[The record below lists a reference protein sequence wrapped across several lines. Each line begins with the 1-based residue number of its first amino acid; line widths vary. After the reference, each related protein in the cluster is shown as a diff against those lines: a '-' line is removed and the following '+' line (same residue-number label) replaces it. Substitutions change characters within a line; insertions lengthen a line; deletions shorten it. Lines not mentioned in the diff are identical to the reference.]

1 MTRHFAF
8 AEQARHDMDEIWAYI
23 AEDNVVAADGL
34 IDEFH
39 QTTRTLADNPK
50 LGRRREELSDGL
62 RSLHVGN
69 YVILYRLRADS
80 IIVLRILHGARDLPE
95 MF

>member
-8 AEQARHDMDEIWAYI
+8 SQQARHDMNEIWAYI

-50 LGRRREELSDGL
+50 LGRRRKELSDGL

-69 YVILYRLRADS
+69 YVILYRPHGDGVM
-80 IIVLRILHGARDLPE
+80 IIRVLHGARDLPE